1 MGGLDLFEQPG
12 TKTVFQQPAKDIFSP
27 ALDSGGNMLTHV
39 PGFRVGHASDIVGCT
54 GCTVILCPEGTVG
67 GVDIRGSATGTRE
80 LDPLSPLH
88 LVPHIHAVLLAGG
101 SAFGLDAAAGVMQY
115 LEERGIGFDVQV
127 TRVPIVPTAILF
139 DLRLGDARARPDAR
153 MAYAAC
159 QQATNGPIQEGSIG
173 AGTGAT
179 VGKLYGIGQAMKA
192 GLGTA
197 GVDLPSGARVAALA
211 VVNAYGDVRDP
222 STGRLLVGAREAS
235 RGHCLADTAAAMRR
249 GVTRK
254 GYTAESTT
262 LAVVATNA
270 HLTKEQATKL
280 AQVSHHGLVR
290 TIVPVHTTLDG
301 DLVIALASGAAEA
314 DLNSL
319 GLAAADVV
327 AEAILRAVRKATALG
342 GLPAWTDLQERS
354 GSRGEGRP
362 DVGPE

>member
-1 MGGLDLFEQPG
+1 M
-12 TKTVFQQPAKDIFSP
+12 I
-27 ALDSGGNMLTHV
+27 THI
-39 PGFRVGHASDIVGCT
+39 PGFRVGHTSDLVGCT

-67 GVDIRGSATGTRE
+67 GVDIRGSAAGTRE
-80 LDPLSPLH
+80 FDALSPLH
-88 LVPHIHAVLLAGG
+88 LVPDIHAVLLAGG
-101 SAFGLDAAAGVMQY
+101 SAFGLDAAAGAMQY

-159 QQATNGPIQEGSIG
+159 QQATDGPIQEGSVG

-179 VGKLYGIGQAMKA
+179 VGKLFGIGQAMKA

-197 GVDLPSGARVAALA
+197 GVGLPGGVQVTALA

-222 STGRLLVGAREAS
+222 STAKLLAGARES
-235 RGHCLADTAAAMRR
+235 PEGHRLVDTAAAMRR
-249 GVTRK
+249 GVARK

-270 HLTKEQATKL
+270 RLTKAQATKL

-301 DLVIALASGAAEA
+301 DLVIALATGTVEA
-314 DLNSL
+314 DLNSV
-319 GLAAADVV
+319 GLAAAEAV
-327 AEAILRAVRKATALG
+327 AEAVVRAVTKATTLG
-342 GLPAWTDLQERS
+342 GLPAWADLQ
-354 GSRGEGRP
+354 GRL
-362 DVGPE
+362 DD

>member
-1 MGGLDLFEQPG
+1 
-12 TKTVFQQPAKDIFSP
+12 
-27 ALDSGGNMLTHV
+27 
-39 PGFRVGHASDIVGCT
+39 
-54 GCTVILCPEGTVG
+54 VILCPEDTVG
-67 GVDIRGSATGTRE
+67 GVDVRGSAAGTRE
-80 LDPLSPLH
+80 LDALSPLH
-88 LVPHIHAVLLAGG
+88 LVPYVHAILLAGG

-159 QQATNGPIQEGSIG
+159 QQATDGPIEEGSVG

-179 VGKLYGIGQAMKA
+179 VGKLHGIRQAMKA

-197 GVDLPSGARVAALA
+197 GVDLPGGVQVAALA
-211 VVNAYGDVRDP
+211 VVNAFGDVRDP
-222 STGRLLVGAREAS
+222 STGRLLAGAREAPDS
-235 RGHCLADTAAAMRR
+235 HRLVDTAAAMRR

-270 HLTKEQATKL
+270 RLTKAQATKM
-280 AQVSHHGLVR
+280 AQMAHQGLVR

-301 DLVIALASGAAEA
+301 DLVIGLAIGTVEA
-314 DLNSL
+314 DLNAV
-319 GLAAADVV
+319 GLVAADAV
-327 AEAILRAVRKATALG
+327 AEAILNAVKKATTLG
-342 GLPAWTDLQERS
+342 GLPAWADLQA
-354 GSRGEGRP
+354 RP
-362 DVGPE
+362 DS

>member
-1 MGGLDLFEQPG
+1 
-12 TKTVFQQPAKDIFSP
+12 
-27 ALDSGGNMLTHV
+27 MLTRV

-67 GVDIRGSATGTRE
+67 GVDVRGSAAGTRE
-80 LDPLSPLH
+80 LDALSPLH
-88 LVPHIHAVLLAGG
+88 LVPHVHAVLLAGG
-101 SAFGLDAAAGVMQY
+101 SAFGLDAAAGVMQF

-159 QQATNGPIQEGSIG
+159 QQATDDPFQEGSVG

-179 VGKLYGIGQAMKA
+179 VGKLFGIGQAMKA

-197 GVDLPSGARVAALA
+197 GVELPGNVRVAALA

-222 STGRLLVGAREAS
+222 STGRLLAGAREAPT
-235 RGHCLADTAAAMRR
+235 GHRLVDTAAAMRR
-249 GVTRK
+249 GAARQ
-254 GYTAESTT
+254 GYTSESTT

-270 HLTKEQATKL
+270 DLTKAQATKM
-280 AQVSHHGLVR
+280 AQVAHHGLVR

-301 DLVIALASGAAEA
+301 DLVIGLATGAVEA
-314 DLNSL
+314 DLNAV
-319 GLAAADVV
+319 GLAAADAV
-327 AEAILRAVRKATALG
+327 AEAVVRAVTKATTLG
-342 GLPAWTDLQERS
+342 GLPAWADLQGRS
-354 GSRGEGRP
+354 
-362 DVGPE
+362 DD